1 MAHIN
6 ERRRESMY
14 RENGLKRRLA
24 AGETVIGCWVD
35 TGSATIVE
43 ILGHAGFDFVVIDLE
58 HGQGDIAAAAE
69 MIRAA
74 QLTEMGAVVRVP
86 SNDPVFLKRI
96 LEVGAD
102 SIMIPQIE
110 SEEEAR
116 AAVRACRY
124 PPQGARG
131 YAAPVVRASSYGK
144 VKDYIHRANDNLL
157 LILQIESAAAAKQA
171 AAIAQVEGVDV
182 AFIGVNDLGG
192 SIGKLEQLDHPE
204 VRKLVAE
211 AEAALKPTGRWLG
224 TVPSAGATPQDLF
237 AAGYR
242 MVPLAVDV
250 SLIRDA
256 AIACLKQHAPGKAA
270 GAAKGY

>member
-1 MAHIN
+1 
-6 ERRRESMY
+6 MY
-14 RENGLKRRLA
+14 RENVLKQRLA
-24 AGETVIGCWVD
+24 KGESVFGCWVD
-35 TGSATIVE
+35 TGSTTVIE

-58 HGQGDIAAAAE
+58 HGQGDVAGATD

-74 QLTEMGAVVRVP
+74 QVTGMTAVVRVP
-86 SNDPVFLKRI
+86 SNDPIFLKRI

-102 SIMIPQIE
+102 SLMIPQIE
-110 SEEEAR
+110 TAAEAK

-157 LILQIESAAAAKQA
+157 LILQIESASAVKNAAE
-171 AAIAQVEGVDV
+171 IASVEGVDV

-204 VRKLVAE
+204 VRKLVLE
-211 AEAALKPTGRWLG
+211 AEAALKKTGKWLG
-224 TVPSAGATPQDLF
+224 TVPTSGATPKELF
-237 AAGYR
+237 AAGYQ

-250 SLIRDA
+250 ALLRDA
-256 AIACLKQHAPGKAA
+256 ALACVREHAPTGKTVV
-270 GAAKGY
+270 GDAKRY

>member
-1 MAHIN
+1 
-6 ERRRESMY
+6 MY
-14 RENGLKRRLA
+14 RENVLKQRLA
-24 AGETVIGCWVD
+24 KGEAAIGCWVD
-35 TGSATIVE
+35 TGSATVVE

-58 HGQGDIAAAAE
+58 HGQGDIAAATE

-74 QLTEMGAVVRVP
+74 QLTAMTAVIRVP

-110 SEEEAR
+110 TAAEAR
-116 AAVRACRY
+116 SAVRACRY

-157 LILQIESAAAAKQA
+157 LILQIESATAVKNAAE
-171 AAIAQVEGVDV
+171 IASVEGVDV

-192 SIGKLEQLDHPE
+192 SIGRLEQLDHPD

-211 AEAALKPTGRWLG
+211 AAAAIKQAGRCMG
-224 TVPSAGATPQDLF
+224 TVPSAGATPKELF
-237 AAGYR
+237 AAGYQL
-242 MVPLAVDV
+242 VPLAVDV
-250 SLIRDA
+250 SLLRDA
-256 AIACLKQHAPGKAA
+256 ALACVREYGKNA
-270 GAAKGY
+270 GEAKRY

>member
-1 MAHIN
+1 
-6 ERRRESMY
+6 MY
-14 RENGLKRRLA
+14 RENVLKQRLA
-24 AGETVIGCWVD
+24 NGQSVFGCWVD
-35 TGSATIVE
+35 TGSPTVVE

-58 HGQGDIAAAAE
+58 HGQGEIAGATE

-74 QLTEMGAVVRVP
+74 QLTGMGAVIRVP
-86 SNDPVFLKRI
+86 SNDPIFLKRI

-102 SIMIPQIE
+102 SLMIPQIE
-110 SEEEAR
+110 TAAEAQ

-157 LILQIESAAAAKQA
+157 LILQIESAAAVKHA
-171 AAIAQVEGVDV
+171 AEIASVEGVDV

-192 SIGKLEQLDHPE
+192 SIGRLEQLDHPD

-211 AEAALKPTGRWLG
+211 AEAAIRQTGRWMG
-224 TVPSAGATPQDLF
+224 TVPSAGATPQELF
-237 AAGYR
+237 AAGYQ

-250 SLIRDA
+250 SLLRDA
-256 AIACLKQHAPGKAA
+256 ALACVRDFAPSGKKA
-270 GAAKGY
+270 GDAKRY

>member
-1 MAHIN
+1 
-6 ERRRESMY
+6 MY
-14 RENGLKRRLA
+14 RDNVLKQRLA
-24 AGETVIGCWVD
+24 KGESVFGCWVD
-35 TGSATIVE
+35 TGSATVVE

-58 HGQGDIAAAAE
+58 HGQGDIAAATE

-74 QLTEMGAVVRVP
+74 QLTDMAAVIRVP
-86 SNDPVFLKRI
+86 SNDPIFLKRI

-102 SIMIPQIE
+102 SLMIPQIE
-110 SEEEAR
+110 TAAEAK

-157 LILQIESAAAAKQA
+157 LILQIESASAVKHAAE
-171 AAIAQVEGVDV
+171 IASVEGVDV
-182 AFIGVNDLGG
+182 TFIGVNDLGG
-192 SIGKLEQLDHPE
+192 SIGRLEQLDHPD

-211 AEAALKPTGRWLG
+211 AEAALKPTGKILG
-224 TVPSAGATPQDLF
+224 TVPSAGATPKELF

-250 SLIRDA
+250 SLLRDA
-256 AIACLKQHAPGKAA
+256 ALACVREYAPGGKNA
-270 GAAKGY
+270 GEAKRY